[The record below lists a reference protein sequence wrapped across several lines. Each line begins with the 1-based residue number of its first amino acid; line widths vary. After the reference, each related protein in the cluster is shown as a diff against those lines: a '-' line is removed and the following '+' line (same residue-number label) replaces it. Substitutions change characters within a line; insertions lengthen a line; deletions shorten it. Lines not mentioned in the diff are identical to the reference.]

1 MKYFKIITRIENA
14 DIDETRNKGELEYWN
29 NTMNITDINERQQ
42 KGLLKA
48 FKFLVDKNGDL
59 LLDIARKA
67 L

>member
-14 DIDETRNKGELEYWN
+14 DIDESRKKGELEYWN

-42 KGLLKA
+42 KGLIKA